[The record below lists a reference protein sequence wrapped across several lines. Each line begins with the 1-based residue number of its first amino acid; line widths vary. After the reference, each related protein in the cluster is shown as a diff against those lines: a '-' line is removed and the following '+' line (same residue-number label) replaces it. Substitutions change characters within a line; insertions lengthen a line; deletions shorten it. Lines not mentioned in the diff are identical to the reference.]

1 MRSIFTTSL
10 TALLCLA
17 AAAPPAFA
25 ADKPLSQ
32 EDTEWLD
39 RVTFGL
45 DTATV
50 ASYRDLGRRRFLEAQ
65 LHPKTDALPQPIAA
79 QIAGFD
85 VMKTPP
91 ETLLATVRD
100 QYRDINAMPDGDAK
114 QEARKALQKQGN
126 DYAQQAQ
133 AAELLR
139 AIYDENQLREQ
150 LVWFWLNHFS
160 VFKDKGRV
168 RWLVADYAQNTI
180 RPHALGKFRDLVMA
194 TLKSPAMLEYL
205 DNAQNARDK
214 INENYARE
222 LMELHTLGVNSGY
235 TQADVQSL
243 AHILTGVGVNFDG
256 QPRKLRPDLRPYYLQ
271 EGVFEFNP
279 NRHDFGDQILLGKT
293 IKGGGF
299 DEVEKAVDLIV
310 SQPACATFIS
320 TKLAKYFVSDNPSPS
335 LIAAMAKTFRR
346 SDGDIAKVME
356 TMLTSKEFTASLGK
370 RYKDPTQFLV
380 STMRLAY
387 DGKPVENPRP
397 LVNWITQL
405 GQAPFGR
412 ITPDGWP
419 VTDSEWSS
427 SGQVAKRFEIARSIG
442 SGANHLFDLDDTGK
456 RSVGGF
462 PQLTTPT
469 YYATIEPTLGP
480 KTRAALSQAT
490 SQQEWNTF
498 LLASPEFNYR

>member
-1 MRSIFTTSL
+1 MRSLFAACL
-10 TALLCLA
+10 FAFAALPA
-17 AAAPPAFA
+17 AAADTALSKEDA
-25 ADKPLSQ
+25 A
-32 EDTEWLD
+32 WLN
-39 RVTFGL
+39 RVTFGA
-45 DTATV
+45 DSATV
-50 ASYRDLGRRRFLEAQ
+50 ASFRDLGKRRFLDRQ
-65 LHPKTDALPQPIAA
+65 LHPSGEGLPPAVKA

-85 VMKTPP
+85 VMKTP
-91 ETLLATVRD
+91 TSALLAQVRD
-100 QYRDINAMPDGDAK
+100 QYRDVKDMPDGDAK

-126 DYAQQAQ
+126 EYAQEAQ
-133 AAELLR
+133 SAELLH

-160 VFKDKGRV
+160 VFQNKGRV

-214 INENYARE
+214 VNENYARE
-222 LMELHTLGVNSGY
+222 LMELHTLGVDSGY
-235 TQADVQSL
+235 TQADVQNL
-243 AHILTGVGVNFDG
+243 ARILTGVGVNFDG
-256 QPRKLRPDLRPYYLQ
+256 QPRKIRRDLQPYYVQ

-279 NRHDFGDQILLGKT
+279 NRHDFSDKVLLGHP

-310 SQPACATFIS
+310 SQPACATFVS
-320 TKLAKYFVSDNPSPS
+320 TKLATYFVSDDPPSA
-335 LIAAMAKTFRR
+335 LVDAMARTFRR
-346 SDGDIAKVME
+346 SDGDIAEVMK
-356 TMLTSKEFTASLGK
+356 TMLTSKDFTASLGK

-387 DGKPVENPRP
+387 DGKPVANPRP
-397 LVNWITQL
+397 LVNWINQL

-419 VTDSEWSS
+419 SADSEWSS
-427 SGQVAKRFEIARSIG
+427 SGQVAKRFEIARAIG
-442 SGANHLFDLDDTGK
+442 SGANHLFDLDGGGT
-456 RSVGGF
+456 RQRGGF

-469 YYATIEPTLGP
+469 YYATLDPYLGP
-480 KTRAALSQAT
+480 KTRDALSQAT

-498 LLASPEFNYR
+498 LLSSPEFNYR

>member
-1 MRSIFTTSL
+1 M
-10 TALLCLA
+10 
-17 AAAPPAFA
+17 
-25 ADKPLSQ
+25 
-32 EDTEWLD
+32 
-39 RVTFGL
+39 
-45 DTATV
+45 
-50 ASYRDLGRRRFLEAQ
+50 
-65 LHPKTDALPQPIAA
+65 
-79 QIAGFD
+79 
-85 VMKTPP
+85 
-91 ETLLATVRD
+91 
-100 QYRDINAMPDGDAK
+100 
-114 QEARKALQKQGN
+114 
-126 DYAQQAQ
+126 
-133 AAELLR
+133 
-139 AIYDENQLREQ
+139 
-150 LVWFWLNHFS
+150 VWFWLNHFS
-160 VFKDKGRV
+160 VFQNKGRV

-222 LMELHTLGVNSGY
+222 LMEMHTLGVNSGY
-235 TQADVQSL
+235 TQADVQNL
-243 AHILTGVGVNFDG
+243 ARILTGVGVNFDG
-256 QPRKLRPDLRPYYLQ
+256 QPRKLRPDLRPYYVQ

-279 NRHDFGDQILLGKT
+279 NRHDFSDKVLLGKP

-299 DEVEKAVDLIV
+299 DEVEKAVDLSV

-320 TKLAKYFVSDNPSPS
+320 TKLAKYFVSDNPPPS
-335 LIAAMAKTFRR
+335 LITAMAKTFRR
-346 SDGDIAKVME
+346 TDGDIAEVME

-370 RYKDPTQFLV
+370 HYKDPTQFLV

-397 LVNWITQL
+397 LVNWINQL

-419 VTDSEWSS
+419 TSDSEWSS
-427 SGQVAKRFEIARSIG
+427 SGQVAKRFEIARAIG
-442 SGANHLFDLDDTGK
+442 SGANHLFDLDEAGT

-469 YYATIEPTLGP
+469 YYATIEPALGP
-480 KTRAALSQAT
+480 KTRNALAQAT

-498 LLASPEFNYR
+498 LLSSPEFNYR

>member
-1 MRSIFTTSL
+1 MRAL
-10 TALLCLA
+10 ATAVLLALVA
-17 AAAPPAFA
+17 LPAVA
-25 ADKPLSQ
+25 RDDALSK
-32 EDTEWLD
+32 EDVAWLD
-39 RVTFGL
+39 RVTFGV
-45 DTATV
+45 DSATI
-50 ASYRDLGRRRFLEAQ
+50 ASYRDLGRRRFLDRQ
-65 LHPKTDALPQPIAA
+65 LHPKTDGLPAEVRA
-79 QIAGFD
+79 QIDGFD
-85 VMKTPP
+85 VSKIPMA
-91 ETLLATVRD
+91 TLVGQVRD
-100 QYRDINAMPDGDAK
+100 QYRDINAMADGDGKQQAK
-114 QEARKALQKQGN
+114 QALQKQGN
-126 DYAQQAQ
+126 QYAQEAQ
-133 AAELLR
+133 ASELLY

-150 LVWFWLNHFS
+150 MVWFWLNHFS
-160 VFKDKGRV
+160 VFQQKGRV
-168 RWLVADYAQNTI
+168 RWVVADYAQNTI

-205 DNAQNARDK
+205 DNVQNARDK

-222 LMELHTLGVNSGY
+222 LMELHTLGVGSGY
-235 TQADVQSL
+235 SQDDVQNL
-243 AHILTGVGVNFDG
+243 ARVLTGVGVNFDG
-256 QPRKLRPDLRPYYLQ
+256 QPRKLKPDLQAYYVQ

-279 NRHDFGDQILLGKT
+279 NRHDFGDRMLLGKT

-320 TKLAKYFVSDNPSPS
+320 TKLAQYFVANDPPPG
-335 LIAAMAKTFRR
+335 LVKAMAKTFRHT
-346 SDGDIAKVME
+346 DGDIAAVMD

-387 DGKPVENPRP
+387 DGKPVPNPRP
-397 LVNWITQL
+397 LVNWINQL

-419 VTDSEWSS
+419 TTDSEWSS

-442 SGANHLFDLDDTGK
+442 SGANHLFDLDEAGT
-456 RSVGGF
+456 RTRGGF

-469 YYATIEPTLGP
+469 YYATIEPFLAQ
-480 KTRAALSQAT
+480 KTRDALTQAT

-498 LLASPEFNYR
+498 LLASPDFNYR

>member
-1 MRSIFTTSL
+1 MRSLFATCLFAFIAL
-10 TALLCLA
+10 PATAN
-17 AAAPPAFA
+17 
-25 ADKPLSQ
+25 DTPLSK
-32 EDTEWLD
+32 EDAAWLD
-39 RVTFGL
+39 RVTFGA
-45 DTATV
+45 DSATV
-50 ASYRDLGRRRFLEAQ
+50 ASFRDLGKRRFLDRQ
-65 LHPKTDALPQPIAA
+65 LHPSDDGLPAAIKA
-79 QIAGFD
+79 QIANFD
-85 VMKTPP
+85 VMKTPTA
-91 ETLLATVRD
+91 TLLAQVRD
-100 QYRDINAMPDGDAK
+100 QYRDVKDMADGDAK

-126 DYAQQAQ
+126 QYAQQAQ
-133 AAELLR
+133 SAELLY

-150 LVWFWLNHFS
+150 LAWFWLNHFS
-160 VFKDKGRV
+160 VFQNKGRV
-168 RWLVADYAQNTI
+168 RWLVADYMQNTI

-222 LMELHTLGVNSGY
+222 LMELHTLGVGSGY

-243 AHILTGVGVNFDG
+243 ARILTGVGVNFDG
-256 QPRKLRPDLRPYYLQ
+256 QPRKIRRDLQPYYLQ

-279 NRHDFGDQILLGKT
+279 NRHDFGDQVLLGHA

-310 SQPACATFIS
+310 SQPACATFVS
-320 TKLAKYFVSDNPSPS
+320 TKLAKYFVSDDPPPA
-335 LIAAMAKTFRR
+335 LVAAMAKTFRR
-346 SDGDIAKVME
+346 SDGDIAEVMK

-380 STMRLAY
+380 SAMRLAY

-397 LVNWITQL
+397 LVNWINQL

-419 VTDSEWSS
+419 SADSEWSS
-427 SGQVAKRFEIARSIG
+427 SGQVAKRFEIARAIG
-442 SGANHLFDLDDTGK
+442 SGANHLFDLDESGT
-456 RSVGGF
+456 RQRGGF

-469 YYATIEPTLGP
+469 YYATIDPFLGP
-480 KTRAALSQAT
+480 KTRDALSQAT

-498 LLASPEFNYR
+498 LLSSPEFNDR